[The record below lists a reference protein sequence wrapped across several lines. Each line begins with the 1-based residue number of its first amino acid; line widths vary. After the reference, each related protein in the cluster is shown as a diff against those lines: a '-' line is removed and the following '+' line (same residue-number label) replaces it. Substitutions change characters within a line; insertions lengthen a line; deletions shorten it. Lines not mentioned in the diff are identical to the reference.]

1 MASNCDSHWYI
12 KELWEFWINID
23 DDSIIKVRV
32 VFPHKSDNHD
42 MVRVILLMK
51 MTTNAVVT
59 WSAFSITDEN
69 SGNKALKNPGLKI
82 NNSWFKVI
90 LISFW
95 CIRVENFPI
104 FLSFGCCHGMNYHL
118 VRFVWLQIQTS
129 HLVILREGSQKDQY
143 NTNTWNFPQ
152 NRPVTSKS

>member
-12 KELWEFWINID
+12 KGLWEFWINIH

-32 VFPHKSDNHD
+32 ESPHKSDNHD

-69 SGNKALKNPGLKI
+69 SGNKTLKNPAPYTSELLK
-82 NNSWFKVI
+82 N
-90 LISFW
+90 
-95 CIRVENFPI
+95 
-104 FLSFGCCHGMNYHL
+104 
-118 VRFVWLQIQTS
+118 
-129 HLVILREGSQKDQY
+129 EGAMAL
-143 NTNTWNFPQ
+143 
-152 NRPVTSKS
+152 

>member
-12 KELWEFWINID
+12 KGLWEFWINIH

-69 SGNKALKNPGLKI
+69 SGNKTLKNPAAEAKVFCWQNVWI
-82 NNSWFKVI
+82 NNGRSSSCWCVNKTV
-90 LISFW
+90 LIF
-95 CIRVENFPI
+95 C
-104 FLSFGCCHGMNYHL
+104 LSFVGQKWFIKVKFQCTIRILVGPKHL
-118 VRFVWLQIQTS
+118 S
-129 HLVILREGSQKDQY
+129 HY
-143 NTNTWNFPQ
+143 TN
-152 NRPVTSKS
+152 VH

>member
-1 MASNCDSHWYI
+1 MASNCDSDWYI
-12 KELWEFWINID
+12 KGLWEFWINIH

-69 SGNKALKNPGLKI
+69 SGKKALKNPDYNPGSSAGAPPCATKQ
-82 NNSWFKVI
+82 
-90 LISFW
+90 
-95 CIRVENFPI
+95 
-104 FLSFGCCHGMNYHL
+104 
-118 VRFVWLQIQTS
+118 LQLQS
-129 HLVILREGSQKDQY
+129 
-143 NTNTWNFPQ
+143 
-152 NRPVTSKS
+152 